1 MMELVNRVRRYIK
14 HHYDAIDNHHLK
26 RDLLNALP
34 FWVGALIT
42 GLVAVLYAKLFA
54 WAEAGTRFVYH
65 YSPESKW
72 AFLLLTPLCFLVG
85 WWLVNRYAPF
95 ARGSG
100 IPQVSAAID
109 LSNPRHNYKVAR
121 LLSVRV
127 IIVKIVSSLFVILG
141 GGVIGR
147 EGPTIQISAA
157 IFKQINRLLPAWYP
171 KISKRNM
178 IITGAAAGLASA
190 FNTPLGGIV
199 FAIEELT
206 KTHLNFFKS
215 ALLTGVIIA
224 GLTALNL
231 LGPYLYLGYPRLDN
245 IPIWIIFVVMLVAL
259 ITGFAA
265 SGMGEAILFIL
276 RRKQQLTSAV
286 EKMVYPL
293 LCGLAIALLAVL
305 VDERMFGSGKE
316 IMFEALFTDHKHVEW
331 YVPLLR
337 IIGPILS
344 FSTGV
349 AGGIFAPAL
358 SAGASIGAVVAG
370 WMYLTDTATNLLVLC
385 GMVGF
390 LTGVTRSPFTSSILV
405 IEMTNSHNIIFYL
418 MLTALLANLVSN
430 LVNRHSFYDQ
440 LKGQYIQEIHRD
452 EVQRLAARQTPPE
465 PIEPAEQEQPGPKQP

>member
-1 MMELVNRVRRYIK
+1 MKVVNSIRRQLK
-14 HHYDAIDNHHLK
+14 HRYDAIDNIHFK

-34 FWVGALIT
+34 FWFGALIT
-42 GLVAVLYAKLFA
+42 GLVSVLYAKLFA
-54 WAEAGTRFVYH
+54 WAEAGTRYVYH
-65 YSPESKW
+65 HSAESKW

-109 LSNPRHNYKVAR
+109 LSNPRHNHKVSR
-121 LLSVRV
+121 LLSLRV
-127 IIVKIVSSLFVILG
+127 LFIKVISSLFVILG

-147 EGPTIQISAA
+147 EGPTIQISAS
-157 IFKQINRLLPAWYP
+157 IFKQINRMLPAWYP

-178 IITGAAAGLASA
+178 IVTGAAAGLASA

-206 KTHLNFFKS
+206 KTHFNFFKS

-316 IMFEALFTDHKHVEW
+316 IMFETLFTDHKHVEW
-331 YVPLLR
+331 YVPILR

-440 LKGQYIQEIHRD
+440 LKTQYIQEIHRD
-452 EVQRLAARQTPPE
+452 EVLEAAV
-465 PIEPAEQEQPGPKQP
+465 ASGQEGEGKKEKD

>member
-1 MMELVNRVRRYIK
+1 MMKIVNSIRRQLK
-14 HHYDAIDNHHLK
+14 HRYDAIDNIHFQ

-34 FWVGALIT
+34 FWFGALIT
-42 GLVAVLYAKLFA
+42 GLVSVLYAKLFA
-54 WAEAGTRFVYH
+54 WAEAGTRFVFH
-65 YSPESKW
+65 QSEQSKW
-72 AFLLLTPLCFLVG
+72 WFLLLTPLCFLVG
-85 WWLVNRYAPF
+85 WWLVNRFAPF

-109 LSNPRHNYKVAR
+109 LANPRHNHKVSR
-121 LLSVRV
+121 LLSLRV
-127 IIVKIVSSLFVILG
+127 LFIKVLSSLFVILG

-147 EGPTIQISAA
+147 EGPTIQISAS
-157 IFKQINRLLPAWYP
+157 IFKQINRMLPAWYP

-178 IITGAAAGLASA
+178 IVTGAAAGLASA

-206 KTHLNFFKS
+206 KTHFNFFKS

-316 IMFEALFTDHKHVEW
+316 IMFATLFTEHKHVEW
-331 YVPLLR
+331 YVPILR

-370 WMYLTDTATNLLVLC
+370 WMYLPDTATNLLVLC

-452 EVQRLAARQTPPE
+452 EVLAATIDAAPVEEVGEKKDGTGQNL
-465 PIEPAEQEQPGPKQP
+465 Q

>member
-1 MMELVNRVRRYIK
+1 MNNTLDRIRKQLK
-14 HHYDAIDNHHLK
+14 HRFDAIDNIHLK

-34 FWVGALIT
+34 FWVGAFIT

-54 WAEAGTRFVYH
+54 WAEAGTRYVYH
-65 YSPESKW
+65 HSPESKW
-72 AFLLLTPLCFLVG
+72 WFVLLTPLCFFIG

-100 IPQVSAAID
+100 IPQVTAAID
-109 LSNPRHNYKVAR
+109 LSNPRHNYKVNR
-121 LLSVRV
+121 LLSMRV
-127 IIVKIVSSLFVILG
+127 LGIKILSSLFVILG
-141 GGVIGR
+141 GGIIGR

-157 IFKQINRLLPAWYP
+157 IFRQINRWLPGWYP

-206 KTHLNFFKS
+206 RTHLNFFKS

-245 IPIWIIFVVMLVAL
+245 IPIWMVFVVMLVAIIGGL
-259 ITGFAA
+259 AA
-265 SGMGEAILFIL
+265 SGMGEAILFIM
-276 RRKQQLTSAV
+276 RRKERLTSNV
-286 EKMVYPL
+286 EKMVFPL
-293 LCGLAIALLAVL
+293 VCGLLIALLAIL
-305 VDERMFGSGKE
+305 VDERILGSGRE
-316 IMFEALFTDHKHVEW
+316 IMLDTLFTENKRLSW
-331 YVPLLR
+331 YVPVLR
-337 IIGPILS
+337 VLGSILT

-370 WMYLTDTATNLLVLC
+370 WMYLSDTATNLLVLC

-390 LTGVTRSPFTSSILV
+390 LTGITRSPFTSSILV

-418 MLTALLANLVSN
+418 MMTALLANLISN
-430 LVNRHSFYDQ
+430 LVNRHGFYDQ
-440 LKGQYIQEIHRD
+440 LKSLYILEIHRT
-452 EVQRLAARQTPPE
+452 EAQRPPVRE
-465 PIEPAEQEQPGPKQP
+465 KQEEGETSSNQST

>member
-1 MMELVNRVRRYIK
+1 MISTLDRIRK
-14 HHYDAIDNHHLK
+14 HLKYRFDAFDNIHLK

-34 FWVGALIT
+34 FWVGAVIT

-54 WAEAGTRFVYH
+54 WAEAGTRYVYH

-72 AFLLLTPLCFLVG
+72 AFVLLTPLCLLVG

-100 IPQVSAAID
+100 IPQVTAAID
-109 LSNPRHNYKVAR
+109 LSSPRHNYKVGR
-121 LLSVRV
+121 LLSLR
-127 IIVKIVSSLFVILG
+127 IIGIKVLSSLVVVLG
-141 GGVIGR
+141 GGVVGR

-157 IFKQINRLLPAWYP
+157 IFRQINRWLPGWYP

-178 IITGAAAGLASA
+178 LITGAAAGLASA

-206 KTHLNFFKS
+206 RTHLNFFKS

-245 IPIWIIFVVMLVAL
+245 IPVWIIFVVMLVA
-259 ITGFAA
+259 IISGFAA
-265 SGMGEAILFIL
+265 SGMGEVILYIM
-276 RRKQQLTSAV
+276 RRKERLTSGFRKTV
-286 EKMVYPL
+286 FPL
-293 LCGLAIALLAVL
+293 LCGLAIALLAIL

-316 IMFEALFTDHKHVEW
+316 IMLETLFTDHKHLAW

-344 FSTGV
+344 FSTGA

-370 WMYLTDTATNLLVLC
+370 WMYLSDTATNLLVLC

-430 LVNRHSFYDQ
+430 LVNRHGFYDQ
-440 LKGQYIQEIHRD
+440 LKTKYIQEINRD
-452 EVQRLAARQTPPE
+452 EAQALVARDQQGEDKT
-465 PIEPAEQEQPGPKQP
+465 IGGQSF